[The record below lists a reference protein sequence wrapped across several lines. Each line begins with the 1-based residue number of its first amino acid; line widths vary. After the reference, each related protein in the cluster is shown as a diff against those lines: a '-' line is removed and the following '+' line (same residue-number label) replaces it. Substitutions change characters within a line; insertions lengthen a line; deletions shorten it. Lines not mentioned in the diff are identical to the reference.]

1 MARRGAATSRSPP
14 KWELEGL
21 SAAAPARSY
30 RDKLRLF
37 GRFVGDWDMVAWGS
51 PRVTRRPPEKVGEV
65 HFRWV
70 LGGTAIQ
77 DVFGGIDPKTK
88 RFVAAGT
95 TLRFYDERS
104 GGLEEYVGLPLSE
117 GRPSLHRSEGRE
129 RNRAP
134 RGESWP
140 SRRTLDLHRPPEE
153 FLPMVRGEEVEARRL
168 LAKGGG
174 DAVGAKL
181 LGRFRS

>member
-95 TLRFYDERS
+95 TLRFYDERLGAWRS
-104 GGLEEYVGLPLSE
+104 TWVSPSQRVVRRFIGRKVGNEIVLQEENRGL
-117 GRPSLHRSEGRE
+117 RAE
-129 RNRAP
+129 R
-134 RGESWP
+134 WIFTDL
-140 SRRTLDLHRPPEE
+140 RRNSFRWYA
-153 FLPMVRGEEVEARRL
+153 VRRL
-168 LAKGGG
+168 RPGGSWRK
-174 DAVGAKL
+174 VEEML
-181 LGRFRS
+181 LERSS